1 MRFPELIISTVL
13 NDLGA
18 SRESYLC
25 ENGGFSHALMVHDSV
40 RLLLHRKPQCTG
52 ILTRS
57 APQCLRCPL
66 FWQSEHPILP
76 SLRRYNRLLGRHVRN
91 FVPSESSSS
100 FFPLLTAVSYR
111 PSAPSDIH
119 RERFT
124 VLDPETLVL
133 QSAQEGLTSNQLQ
146 SRLRSRPVMPSAEE
160 DLEERLA
167 ELGMV
172 L

>member
-1 MRFPELIISTVL
+1 MIVYACSFIASL
-13 NDLGA
+13 NA
-18 SRESYLC
+18 RESLR
-25 ENGGFSHALMVHDSV
+25 G
-40 RLLLHRKPQCTG
+40 RLLNVSGVRFSGKVSTLYFPHSGDTIDFSGELCV
-52 ILTRS
+52 
-57 APQCLRCPL
+57 PL
-66 FWQSEHPILP
+66 FLP
-76 SLRRYNRLLGRHVRN
+76 NRLRP
-91 FVPSESSSS
+91 FT
-100 FFPLLTAVSYR
+100 LLTAVYYR
-111 PSAPSDIH
+111 HTAPPDIH

>member
-1 MRFPELIISTVL
+1 MRS
-13 NDLGA
+13 
-18 SRESYLC
+18 
-25 ENGGFSHALMVHDSV
+25 
-40 RLLLHRKPQCTG
+40 
-52 ILTRS
+52 
-57 APQCLRCPL
+57 
-66 FWQSEHPILP
+66 
-76 SLRRYNRLLGRHVRN
+76 
-91 FVPSESSSS
+91 FVPFESSSS

-133 QSAQEGLTSNQLQ
+133 QSAQEGLASNQLQ